1 MIFPRLTSASENS
14 IFRWAA
20 QLVNVLERNRD
31 EIFSSFT
38 RQDTGGTVRLNGRV
52 QINQDV
58 TNPDVSTDDRVGDIR
73 YNAATTKFQG
83 FSSAGW
89 QDFH

>member
-1 MIFPRLTSASENS
+1 MIFPRLTLASESN

-38 RQDTGGTVRLNGRV
+38 RQDSGGTVRLNGRV
-52 QINQDV
+52 QVNQNL
-58 TNPDVSTDDRVGDIR
+58 TNPDVSEDAREGEIR
-73 YNAATTKFQG
+73 YNALTNKFQG
-83 FSSAGW
+83 YDGSGW

>member
-1 MIFPRLTSASENS
+1 MIFPRLTGSSEAGF
-14 IFRWAA
+14 FRWAS

-38 RQDTGGTVRLNGRV
+38 RQDSGGTIRLNGRIQV
-52 QINQDV
+52 NQNN
-58 TNPDVSTDDRVGDIR
+58 TNPDVSEDARVGEIR
-73 YNAATTKFQG
+73 FNTLTNKFQG
-83 FSSAGW
+83 FDGSSW

>member
-1 MIFPRLTSASENS
+1 MIFPRLTQATENN

-52 QINQDV
+52 QVNQDAS
-58 TNPDVSTDDRVGDIR
+58 NPDVSTDDRVGEIR
-73 YNAATTKFQG
+73 YNAATNSFQG
-83 FSSAGW
+83 FTTGGW